1 MQLNA
6 MVGLDSVDFVS
17 ISNRNILVK
26 GVSRVFEFCN
36 RNKVGFWVRIQPSTN
51 DVYLVV
57 VVVFCEMSSLVSEK
71 TNSIKISI
79 FAYFRLFNKY
89 KTQ

>member
-1 MQLNA
+1 M
-6 MVGLDSVDFVS
+6 
-17 ISNRNILVK
+17 
-26 GVSRVFEFCN
+26 
-36 RNKVGFWVRIQPSTN
+36 RIQPSTN
-51 DVYLVV
+51 DVFALVV

-71 TNSIKISI
+71 TNSMKISI

>member
-1 MQLNA
+1 MKGPNFIENCRRCSKSLSP
-6 MVGLDSVDFVS
+6 LKKVS
-17 ISNRNILVK
+17 SFAHVNEK
-26 GVSRVFEFCN
+26 TAEM
-36 RNKVGFWVRIQPSTN
+36 K
-51 DVYLVV
+51 D

-71 TNSIKISI
+71 TNSMKISI